1 MVTTPASAT
10 RRRTEIN
17 PREKSARSKHR
28 VTVGET
34 AHDVV
39 FSTSKRFVMASVSVI
54 VPVLNEAGLI
64 AGFLGQIRRLG
75 PDMEI
80 IVVDGGSSD
89 ETISIAK
96 RLADQLIEAP
106 RGRASQMNAGAAA
119 ATAEV
124 FWFLHADLTPPPNS
138 IDQIRTALSA
148 PDVVGGCFRLR
159 YPRREWIYRI
169 SDSLGNIGVDLFGFA
184 LGDHGIFC
192 SRSAFVQAGGYPLVP
207 ILEDA
212 ELYCRLGRLGRMIQ
226 LPGSIVSNPRTFE
239 NWGRYQTTAVYFF
252 ILALY
257 VVGVSINSLNQI
269 YCRFHRPRS
278 PISSSPEPAPVAR

>member
-28 VTVGET
+28 VTVGES
-34 AHDVV
+34 AQDVV
-39 FSTSKRFVMASVSVI
+39 FSSSKRVVMASVSVI

-148 PDVVGGCFRLR
+148 PDVANLT
-159 YPRREWIYRI
+159 PN
-169 SDSLGNIGVDLFGFA
+169 SLPPAAGFA
-184 LGDHGIFC
+184 CI
-192 SRSAFVQAGGYPLVP
+192 SRIPHENEEVP
-207 ILEDA
+207 
-212 ELYCRLGRLGRMIQ
+212 C
-226 LPGSIVSNPRTFE
+226 PSNGVHF
-239 NWGRYQTTAVYFF
+239 
-252 ILALY
+252 ALMKTY
-257 VVGVSINSLNQI
+257 
-269 YCRFHRPRS
+269 
-278 PISSSPEPAPVAR
+278 